1 MEKSINRVTFEH
13 IENGIVTSGNIASAE
28 KWADAYCK
36 SIDMWQ
42 RDSVVAAIL
51 MAEMEYIL
59 DACYEKPEDLV
70 PHEARL
76 AASKQLLATMG
87 ELAVDPKEMER
98 LLKYEASIR
107 SGVYDDEDDED
118 SSS

>member
-1 MEKSINRVTFEH
+1 MEKSINRVTYEH

-51 MAEMEYIL
+51 MAEMEYIF

-70 PHEARL
+70 PHEPRL

-87 ELAVDPKEMER
+87 KLAVDPKEMER

-107 SGVYDDEDDED
+107 SGVYDDDED